1 MAGLWPWLAVAGLGA
16 LHGLNPA
23 TGWMLAV
30 AWGVHSRNRKQA
42 LRALAPIAVGHA
54 LSVGLVAAAVAFRL
68 SMDRALLQALAGGLL
83 LVVVICHLT
92 GAGLAL
98 WSFMMST
105 AHGAGLMLV
114 PALMPLCI
122 SDAPARD
129 LTASGSLAL
138 ALVAVSVHTAAMLA
152 VTGLI
157 ATGVC
162 GSVDAAV
169 RLLRSVRSLPA
180 RR

>member
-1 MAGLWPWLAVAGLGA
+1 MASLWPWLTVAAFGA

-23 TGWMLAV
+23 SGWMLAA
-30 AWGVHSRNRKQA
+30 AWGVHSRNRKHA
-42 LRALAPIAVGHA
+42 LCVMALIAVGNILA
-54 LSVGLVAAAVAFRL
+54 IVLVALAVVFGL
-68 SMDRALLQALAGGLL
+68 SMDRGLLQALAVL
-83 LVVVICHLT
+83 
-92 GAGLAL
+92 
-98 WSFMMST
+98 MST

-114 PALMPLCI
+114 PALMPLCTTV
-122 SDAPARD
+122 APAGE
-129 LTASGSLAL
+129 LTASSSLAL
-138 ALVAVSVHTAAMLA
+138 ALAAVGVHTAAMLA

-169 RLLRSVRSLPA
+169 RWLRRVRSLPA